1 MGFSWV
7 GFLVGAKTLPEKS
20 PSVDT
25 YGHVKN
31 VTYVFKGT
39 KS

>member
-25 YGHVKN
+25 YGHVLN
-31 VTYVFKGT
+31 VTYNFIKQ
-39 KS
+39 